1 MARYAIV
8 VADSVLNVVESD
20 QEQADAYAARE
31 GGIAVAS
38 NTASP
43 GDSYGDGAFA
53 RPVVVAPV
61 PQSVTRRQA
70 RQALRL
76 AGLLGSVQAAID
88 SIPDDLQRD
97 LAQIE
102 WDDSQEFQRHRPLL
116 IALAT
121 QMELTSEQLDNLFR
135 TAAAL

>member
-8 VADSVLNVVESD
+8 VNDAVLNVVE
-20 QEQADAYAARE
+20 ADAANAESYAARE
-31 GGIAVAS
+31 GGIAVES
-38 NTASP
+38 TTASP
-43 GDSYGDGAFA
+43 GDSYGDGEFA
-53 RPVVVAPV
+53 RPAVVVPV